1 MGRLTRIW
9 ADQEILTARGRRE
22 PNVAQAQIRQSWL
35 AGGGNLNNPAR
46 QDGPQSRNRVGH
58 QRLNIIYVIGSC
70 AENQNCNSSSCHVL
84 LIPDVLVDGNKHIAA
99 VFGQC
104 KQFAIFFTAK
114 ASFAYGHTSESGRCE
129 REFQFSGNTLIHKQ
143 SHFKVAARLDLAS
156 SSAAM
161 AASRLT
167 PGKSS
172 RNSLTDHPC
181 SR

>member
-1 MGRLTRIW
+1 MGRLARIW
-9 ADQEILTARGRRE
+9 ADQEISTARDRRE
-22 PNVAQAQIRQSWL
+22 PNVAQAQISHVWL
-35 AGGGNLNNPAR
+35 AAAANLNNPAR

-84 LIPDVLVDGNKHIAA
+84 LIPYVLFDGNKHIAP
-99 VFGQC
+99 VFCQC

-114 ASFAYGHTSESGRCE
+114 ASFAYGHTSVSVRCE

-161 AASRLT
+161 AASRVT

-172 RNSLTDHPC
+172 RNSLRVRPC